1 MEEKQEG
8 PRGWQVY
15 GYVSCMGCCYHDQRM
30 IKSGL
35 HPIYWHYCLHP
46 SNPPYS
52 FMMQAYLTGSKGRFI
67 GSEHITPSWCQVLNP
82 KDSKNV

>member
-46 SNPPYS
+46 SNPAR
-52 FMMQAYLTGSKGRFI
+52 MMEGSSIGGKGRLI
-67 GSEHITPSWCQVLNP
+67 GEYHITPSWCPVLNP
-82 KDSKNV
+82 KEDSNV